1 MASMTMTASF
11 LAGATSTVTKQ
22 HPSSSARRGLVVAKA
37 SEGEKTNLEFNNSKE
52 ERSSSGRRDLVFA
65 AAAAAAAAF
74 SVAKVALADEPKK
87 GSPEARKK
95 YAPICAT
102 MPTARICHNIK

>member
-37 SEGEKTNLEFNNSKE
+37 SVWNWNFVQHSEGEETNLEFNKKKE
-52 ERSSSGRRDLVFA
+52 DRRSSRRRDLVF
-65 AAAAAAAAF
+65 AAAAF

-87 GSPEARKK
+87 GTPEF
-95 YAPICAT
+95 
-102 MPTARICHNIK
+102 